1 MFSLLFQVSR
11 RQSMTGAEHVIRA
24 LEMRGVSK
32 VFGYSGGAV
41 LPLLD
46 VVSKTPS
53 VEFYVGSNE
62 QCSGHLA
69 I

>member
-1 MFSLLFQVSR
+1 
-11 RQSMTGAEHVIRA
+11 MTGAEHVIRA

-46 VVSKTPS
+46 VVSNL
-53 VEFYVGSNE
+53 NE
-62 QCSGHLA
+62 CCDS
-69 I
+69 